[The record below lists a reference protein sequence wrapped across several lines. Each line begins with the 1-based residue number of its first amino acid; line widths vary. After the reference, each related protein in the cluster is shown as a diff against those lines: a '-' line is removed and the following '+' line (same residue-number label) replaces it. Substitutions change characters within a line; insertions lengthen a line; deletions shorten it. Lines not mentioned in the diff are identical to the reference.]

1 MNKINPIL
9 EIFASSIGNQ
19 HKEFKKLD
27 TSIAEGVS
35 IKNFSIYD
43 ALEAVFVML
52 AFIISKNIDKEF
64 KMKMILNEIL
74 GSQNINPSK
83 FW

>member
-9 EIFASSIGNQ
+9 EILASGIGNQ

-27 TSIAEGVS
+27 TFIAEGVS
-35 IKNFSIYD
+35 IKNFSIYVT
-43 ALEAVFVML
+43 LEAVFVIF
-52 AFIISKNIDKEF
+52 AFITSKNIDKEI
-64 KMKMILNEIL
+64 KMTMILNEIL